1 MNQSR
6 DYKSGNTGDQIEFLC
21 PNGHLLHGPAQ
32 LQGRP
37 AECPECGLKFVI
49 PTYSEQPEPGAQP
62 SYEGDN
68 QPGAVQGASARSASG
83 QIMRSIATQLLATLP
98 PGKVQFTFIDPIGL
112 GDTFAQFMDLKKP
125 EYDEDLVTH
134 RVWTEPRQIEQQ
146 LATLTQHMENV
157 IQMYLRNRYPT
168 IEDYNQKAKE
178 IAEPYRVLM
187 VADFPANFSEEAARR
202 LVSIVTNGPRCGVFA
217 VIGVDSDKKLPYD
230 FSLASLER
238 ACTVVSWKDDGFVWE
253 DSANEYCG
261 LEPGVPADPTFLN
274 KVIHEVGAK
283 SKAAKRTQV
292 PFEFVAV
299 PRDQWWTH
307 TTCNEISISL
317 GKSGATDRHR
327 LELGSGTALHALICG
342 KTGSGKTTLLHVLIT
357 NAALAY
363 SPAELQLYLIDFKKG
378 VEFKRYAASEL
389 PHAQVIAIE
398 TEREFGLSVL
408 QGLNNELERRGKLFR
423 QAEVQNIAAYREKVP
438 DDICPRILLIVDEF
452 QEFFVGDDQIQ
463 REAGLI
469 LDRLVRQGRAF
480 GVHVILGTQTL
491 AGVHSLARSTIEQM
505 AIRIALQ
512 CSDADSRLILSD
524 ENSAARLLTRPGDA
538 IYNNANGLVEGNL
551 PFQVT
556 WLPDEEADSYLCRV
570 RELAA
575 KGRWKPSRPQI
586 VFEGNAAA
594 SVHKNALLE
603 NLLSN
608 PRWPEELPKAVQ
620 AWMGEPI
627 AIKDPTAAVFRRQA
641 ASNLI
646 MVGQDDEAA
655 LGMMVTMAL
664 SMAAQHDP
672 AAEKTRARFYGL
684 DLSPTDHPH
693 AGKLKQAFAGLPHRG
708 QVGGRRDV
716 EKIVREVASHLKER
730 MDDAEGTSKEA
741 VYLFLYG
748 LHRARDLREDDQGG
762 YREDNGDEPAPRLS
776 EQFQTILREGPELGI
791 HTLAWCDN
799 WNNLDR
805 TLARGGLRE
814 FDMRVAFQMSANDS
828 SNLLDTPAAGSLGH
842 HRALFVMDEEGRME
856 KFRPYAWSDDWLECA
871 STRLRAKS
879 GTKDT
884 TRVL

>member
-1 MNQSR
+1 MSEWYFSKGNQRQGPVTSEML
-6 DYKSGNTGDQIEFLC
+6 KELATTG
-21 PNGHLLHGPAQ
+21 Q
-32 LQGRP
+32 LRQDDLVWQD
-37 AECPECGLKFVI
+37 GLANWVQAGSVKGLFAA
-49 PTYSEQPEPGAQP
+49 PEPSVQQSTG
-62 SYEGDN
+62 SNN
-68 QPGAVQGASARSASG
+68 QPGAPQGASARSRTG
-83 QIMRSIATQLLATLP
+83 QIMRSVATQLLATLP
-98 PGKVQFTFIDPIGL
+98 PGKVQFTFIDPVGL
-112 GDTFAQFMDLKKP
+112 GDSFAQFMDLKK
-125 EYDEDLVTH
+125 YDDDLVTH
-134 RVWTEPRQIEQQ
+134 RVWTEPRQIDQQ
-146 LATLTQHMENV
+146 LADLTQHMENV

-187 VADFPANFSEEAARR
+187 VADFPTNFSEEAARR

-217 VIGVDSDKKLPYD
+217 VIGVDAQKKLPYD

-238 ACTVVSWKDDGFVWE
+238 ACTVLSWKEGGFVWE
-253 DSANEYCG
+253 DSQNEYCG
-261 LEPGVPADPTFLN
+261 LEPDEPIEPAFLS
-274 KVIHEVGAK
+274 KIIHEVGTK

-299 PRDQWWTH
+299 PKNLWWTH
-307 TTCNEISISL
+307 STCNEITIPL
-317 GKSGATDRHR
+317 GKSGATDQHR

-423 QAEVQNIAAYREKVP
+423 QAEVQNIAAYRAKVP

-575 KGRWKPSRPQI
+575 KRRWKPSRPQI

-594 SVHKNALLE
+594 SVHKNTLLE
-603 NLLSN
+603 TLLSN
-608 PRWPEELPKAVQ
+608 PQWPELPKAVQ
-620 AWMGEPI
+620 AWVGEPI

-646 MVGQDDEAA
+646 MVGQDGEAV

-672 AAEKTRARFYGL
+672 RAEKTRARFYGL
-684 DLSPTDHPH
+684 DLTPTDHPH
-693 AGKLKQAFAGLPHRG
+693 AGKLKQAFAGLPHWS

-716 EKIVREVASHLKER
+716 DKIVREVASNLKER

-748 LHRARDLREDDQGG
+748 LHRARNLREDDQGG
-762 YREDNGDEPAPRLS
+762 YYEDNGDEPAPRLS

-856 KFRPYAWSDDWLECA
+856 KFRPYGWSDDWIERA
-871 STRLRAKS
+871 SERLRAKP
-879 GTKDT
+879 GARRAAAKQ
-884 TRVL
+884 